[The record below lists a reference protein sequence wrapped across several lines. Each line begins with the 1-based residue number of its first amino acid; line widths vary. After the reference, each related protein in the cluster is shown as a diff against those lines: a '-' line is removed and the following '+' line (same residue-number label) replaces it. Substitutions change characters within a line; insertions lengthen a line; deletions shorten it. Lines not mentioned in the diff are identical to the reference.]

1 MNVHPFLNSTLDS
14 LAALKTPASAL
25 FALFG
30 ASNQSC
36 SRILVWENKKR
47 AKMQFS
53 RLKRTPSFALFSQT
67 CNKTTDRPFSYSLE
81 DLVGPYQE

>member
-25 FALFG
+25 FTLFG